1 MAKIRLM
8 APSPAGAMKP
18 LSYIGSMHRLFV
30 AIRPPE
36 HIRAHLLS
44 IMGGVAGARWQD
56 DDQLH
61 LTLRFI
67 GNADRHQA
75 NDVAEA
81 LAAIRF
87 TPFQISLTGL
97 GQFQRKGRTDT
108 IWAAVQPRDPLE
120 QLHRKIDRACVIAGF
135 PAEERAYLPHITLA
149 RFGRGGG
156 DTEGFILRH
165 AGLASPPFT
174 VDEFALFESHLTQ
187 SGAHYEIAAE
197 YPVSSAPL

>member
-1 MAKIRLM
+1 MPL
-8 APSPAGAMKP
+8 

-36 HIRAHLLS
+36 HIRTHLLS

-75 NDVAEA
+75 NDVAET

-87 TPFQISLTGL
+87 SPFQISLAGL

-120 QLHRKIDRACVIAGF
+120 QLHRKIDRAGVAAGF

-165 AGLASPPFT
+165 AGLPSPSFT
-174 VDEFALFESHLTQ
+174 VEAFALFESHLTQ

-197 YPVSSAPL
+197 YPASSAHL